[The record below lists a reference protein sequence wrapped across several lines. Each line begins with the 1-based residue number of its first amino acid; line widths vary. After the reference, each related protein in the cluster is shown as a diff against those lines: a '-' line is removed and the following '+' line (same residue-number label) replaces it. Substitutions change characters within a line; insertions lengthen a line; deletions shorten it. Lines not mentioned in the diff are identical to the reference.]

1 GARDRGVVRLGRSRG
16 GCPNL
21 SCRRSRVVCRC
32 DCADRLWRLVLQENE
47 TAAHHY
53 MKAKI
58 LSVLIL
64 GILLAAQ
71 QALACPFCY
80 GAKDGKSTE
89 HMAIAIWFLFG
100 AVLSVIGGIGAFS
113 FHLWRHG
120 RMPVEP
126 HQEIT
131 EEDLSKYE

>member
-1 GARDRGVVRLGRSRG
+1 MKKSVSIPSSACRAVALCVG
-16 GCPNL
+16 G
-21 SCRRSRVVCRC
+21 S
-32 DCADRLWRLVLQENE
+32 
-47 TAAHHY
+47 
-53 MKAKI
+53 I
-58 LSVLIL
+58 LF
-64 GILLAAQ
+64 AAQ

-80 GAKDGKSTE
+80 GAKDGKSAE

>member
-1 GARDRGVVRLGRSRG
+1 MRLDRSRRGIADLRCG
-16 GCPNL
+16 GDC
-21 SCRRSRVVCRC
+21 VIYRC
-32 DCADRLWRLVLQENE
+32 DRTGCLWRLVLQENE
-47 TAAHHY
+47 TASHNH
-53 MKAKI
+53 MKKFLSI
-58 LSVLIL
+58 LSLSVLVS
-64 GILLAAQ
+64 AH

-100 AVLSVIGGIGAFS
+100 AVMSVIGGIGAFS

-120 RMPVEP
+120 RMPAEP
-126 HQEIT
+126 HQELT